1 MCVRRWISLLY
12 VTPYTYSTTIPELA
26 LQKIFLYYKRT
37 FQINTQVFP
46 QKDKDN
52 SFFLFGNIQYHLFT
66 VLYCP
71 RSRKS
76 FTYFQWRP
84 SELKSSSAT
93 LRLWDF
99 TTRLKNQPVHLH
111 VLHISKGRQLQLV
124 IPANFPRWKNFACWK
139 FPRWKSVA
147 GNAGKMEIF
156 FQVNFDYF

>member
-99 TTRLKNQPVHLH
+99 TTRLKNQPVTIQFSNEKIYWWELMW
-111 VLHISKGRQLQLV
+111 
-124 IPANFPRWKNFACWK
+124 ADEK
-139 FPRWKSVA
+139 FDVVSL
-147 GNAGKMEIF
+147 I
-156 FQVNFDYF
+156 QTC

>member
-93 LRLWDF
+93 SRLWDF
-99 TTRLKNQPVHLH
+99 LTRLRDYYYTTRLPRLKNQPVHVH
-111 VLHISKGRQLQLV
+111 AVHISKGRQWKYV
-124 IPANFPRWKNFACWK
+124 NNF
-139 FPRWKSVA
+139 
-147 GNAGKMEIF
+147 MMHIF
-156 FQVNFDYF
+156 

>member
-52 SFFLFGNIQYHLFT
+52 LFFLFGNIQYYLFT

-71 RSRKS
+71 RSRKL
-76 FTYFQWRP
+76 FTYFKWRP
-84 SELKSSSAT
+84 SELKSSRAT

-99 TTRLKNQPVHLH
+99 TTRLKNQPVTIQFSNEKIYWWELMW
-111 VLHISKGRQLQLV
+111 
-124 IPANFPRWKNFACWK
+124 ADEK
-139 FPRWKSVA
+139 FDVVSL
-147 GNAGKMEIF
+147 I
-156 FQVNFDYF
+156 QTC